1 VPVNPLGAGIPAPNI
16 AAMIAQ
22 ELAALAADAQ
32 TLATQLLPGD
42 VIAAMVLPSN
52 GLTDLLD
59 IGGLRVAAE
68 LPPTVLPGE
77 TITVMVT
84 GFEGERINLQIV
96 PAAQAAASETTTVPI
111 PVTGFR
117 SAGSAFAPGFTPT
130 PLLTPADGRTP
141 RPAPVA
147 APAPAS
153 AERTPPNSIARTAP
167 TLPPPAR
174 TTGPPPVVQ
183 TTEPALPPA
192 VRAMPAAPA
201 SQAPARPG
209 AAAAPGPSGVPA
221 AARDAAP
228 VETAPRTAVNFVVPR
243 PAAAPIA
250 PVLKTIE
257 ARLAAAHVAPAPVAR
272 PLGPAGAAAP
282 VVTKTPS
289 DALSRAPFPITSTAY
304 QAGGPHQAAPE
315 SAVAPKAAAAPQAAV
330 TPRAAAATESPS
342 PFGAKP
348 PRLDV
353 RQPATAAPAAARPQ
367 IAMRPAL
374 PPGTVAA
381 APSPA
386 AAFAAARGPAAFA
399 EPAALLRA
407 LYLPVSPTNLAAARL
422 ALDSPEK
429 LPNALAALERALTND
444 ADPRV
449 ATLITLT
456 SFLARIDPRSPVLA
470 AQIAAFAD
478 HVVTG
483 REARI
488 GQLASASG
496 EAPGVPAKTGAPQ
509 TARPAT
515 AGPNP
520 AALEQTQPPLVNER
534 VAVIRAALDY
544 DLKTQLLSIAADRAA
559 GSDAGSPKAAAFD
572 RAVAGALSAITA
584 LQLSAAA
591 TLNAHPDGIAFTL
604 PVALPDGFAS
614 AHVRIDPNASGGRRA
629 PLDGDNFHIAF
640 VLETRHLGTVAIDV
654 VTVGRAVTLSVKT
667 EAVLAQRVFAGALER
682 LSARLES
689 LRYRVAKADAAVAP
703 VAPPV
708 TAEPP
713 VHGPPPVA
721 DAARLVDVDA

>member
-1 VPVNPLGAGIPAPNI
+1 VSVNPLGAGNPAPNI

-96 PAAQAAASETTTVPI
+96 PAAQVAASETTTVSVPASA
-111 PVTGFR
+111 FR

-130 PLLTPADGRTP
+130 LLLTPTNPIA
-141 RPAPVA
+141 RPAPA
-147 APAPAS
+147 
-153 AERTPPNSIARTAP
+153 
-167 TLPPPAR
+167 LPPPAR
-174 TTGPPPVVQ
+174 TTGPSPVVQ
-183 TTEPALPPA
+183 VTGPAPA
-192 VRAMPAAPA
+192 VRATPGPAASGPA
-201 SQAPARPG
+201 LPLVERTTMATPAPQPARAS
-209 AAAAPGPSGVPA
+209 AAAAGTSGVST

-228 VETAPRTAVNFVVPR
+228 AQTAPRTAVNFVAPR

-250 PVLKTIE
+250 PELKTIE
-257 ARLAAAHVAPAPVAR
+257 ARLAAAHAAPAPVAR
-272 PLGPAGAAAP
+272 PLAPAGAAAHGVSKMP
-282 VVTKTPS
+282 P
-289 DALSRAPFPITSTAY
+289 DPLSRAPFPVASAPY
-304 QAGGPHQAAPE
+304 QAGGPRQAAPE
-315 SAVAPKAAAAPQAAV
+315 SAVAP
-330 TPRAAAATESPS
+330 RAAAATDTPS

-353 RQPATAAPAAARPQ
+353 RPPATAAPATARPQ
-367 IAMRPAL
+367 IAMRPVL

-381 APSPA
+381 APAPA
-386 AAFAAARGPAAFA
+386 AAFVAARGPAAFT

-407 LYLPVSPTNLAAARL
+407 LYLPVSPTNLAGARL

-429 LPNALAALERALTND
+429 LPNALATLERALTND

-515 AGPNP
+515 AGPNL
-520 AALEQTQPPLVNER
+520 AALEQTQPPLGNER

-544 DLKTQLLSIAADRAA
+544 DLKTQLLSIAADPAA
-559 GSDAGSPKAAAFD
+559 GSDGGSPKAAAFD
-572 RAVAGALSAITA
+572 RAVAGALAAITA
-584 LQLSAAA
+584 LQLNAAA
-591 TLNAHPDGIAFTL
+591 TLNAHPEGLAFTL

-614 AHVRIDPNASGGRRA
+614 AHVRIDRDASDGRRA

-689 LRYRVAKADAAVAP
+689 LRYRVATADAVVAP

-708 TAEPP
+708 TAEAPL
-713 VHGPPPVA
+713 HRPPPGA
-721 DAARLVDVDA
+721 NTARLVDVDA